1 VELTVLGVGGGWAKP
16 NHAASGYLVSHDG
29 FRVWVDQG
37 NGTMANLQHH
47 VSLDQ
52 VHAVVIS
59 HRHFD
64 HFLDLYPFF
73 LARWWRQQTPPIPLF
88 APPGLFQHVLQLE
101 ADLPRGFALHEVQP
115 GATFHAGPLT
125 VRTAPMRHPVP
136 TLGMRFQADGQALV
150 YSADTGPTD
159 ELVKL
164 AQGAGVLLAEAT
176 WIEMPSWAEPI
187 HMTAAQAGEAGRD
200 AGVGQLMLTHI
211 WPENPMDV
219 VQQQASEAFGGPVT
233 LAVEGMKVTP

>member
-1 VELTVLGVGGGWAKP
+1 MLGAGGGWAKP
-16 NHAASGYLVSHDG
+16 EHAASGYLVSHEG
-29 FRVWVDQG
+29 FSVWVDLG
-37 NGTMANLQHH
+37 NGTMANLQRH

-52 VHAVVIS
+52 VDAVVIS

-73 LARWWRQQTPPIPLF
+73 LARWWGLEGPPIPLF
-88 APPGLFQHVLQLE
+88 APPGLFEHVRQLE
-101 ADLPRGFALHEVQP
+101 ADLPKGFALREVQP
-115 GATFHAGPLT
+115 GETFHAGPLT

-136 TLGMRFQADGQALV
+136 TLGMRFEADGQALA

-164 AQGAGVLLAEAT
+164 AHGAGVLLAEAT

-187 HMTAAQAGEAGRD
+187 HMTAVQAGEAGRD
-200 AGVGQLMLTHI
+200 AGVGQLVVTHV
-211 WPENPMDV
+211 WPDNPTDI
-219 VQQQASEAFGGPVT
+219 VQEGVAQGFGGPVT
-233 LAVEGMKVTP
+233 LAAEGLKVTP